1 MKKIELILKGLIAFI
16 FIQSLFFKFTEHPQA
31 VHVFT
36 TIGMEPFGRIG
47 VGIAELIV
55 SVLLFIPKTR
65 ILALLGSVGLMCGAI
80 FFHLTTDLGIVVH
93 WNKENDKGGLFA
105 MGVAALII
113 SSFLL
118 IRYYKKNLHLNSIK
132 KVIGF

>member
-118 IRYYKKNLHLNSIK
+118 IRYYKKNLPLNSIK

>member
-65 ILALLGSVGLMCGAI
+65 ILALLG
-80 FFHLTTDLGIVVH
+80 
-93 WNKENDKGGLFA
+93 
-105 MGVAALII
+105 
-113 SSFLL
+113 
-118 IRYYKKNLHLNSIK
+118 
-132 KVIGF
+132 